1 MSTMNSVPAID
12 FFPLAQTAPQMVP
25 ISFSQP
31 NLLIMSKL
39 PWAIEPAFP
48 TDSEQPGSFRN

>member
-1 MSTMNSVPAID
+1 MNSVPAID

-39 PWAIEPAFP
+39 PWAIESAFP
-48 TDSEQPGSFRN
+48 THSEQPGSFRN